1 MGANSET
8 FLKLRAQ
15 DFVTM
20 YDASFTK
27 KEAQKVG
34 IKLVTDL
41 LENGNVEKMEFIA
54 NLARLSEVVGTAM
67 TEARKHIA
75 EEKQTVMGVEFTPV
89 NGGNTLNYSED
100 PIYQQ
105 LKADLDAR
113 AELLKLAQKQNVIDM
128 YGNDVPVVSTTP
140 RKSSITIK
148 F

>member
-1 MGANSET
+1 MGASSET
-8 FLKLRAQ
+8 FLELRAQ

-41 LENGNVEKMEFIA
+41 LENGNVDKMEFIA
-54 NLARLSEVVGTAM
+54 NLARLSEVVTNAM
-67 TEARKHIA
+67 TEARKHIV

-89 NGGNTLNYSED
+89 NGGNTINYSED

-105 LKADLDAR
+105 LKNDLDAR
-113 AELLKLAQKQNVIDM
+113 AELLKLAQKQDLIDA
-128 YGNDVPVVSTTP
+128 YGNDVPRVSTTP

>member
-8 FLKLRAQ
+8 FLELRAQ

-34 IKLVTDL
+34 LKLVTDL
-41 LENGNVEKMEFIA
+41 LDNGNVDKMEFIA

-67 TEARKHIA
+67 TEARKHIT

-89 NGGNTLNYSED
+89 NGGNTINYSED

-113 AELLKLAQKQNVIDM
+113 AELLKLAQKQSVIDL
-128 YGNDVPVVSTTP
+128 YGNDVPLVSTTP
-140 RKSSITIK
+140 RKSSVTIK

>member
-8 FLKLRAQ
+8 FLELRAQ

-34 IKLVTDL
+34 LKLVTDL
-41 LENGNVEKMEFIA
+41 LDNGNVDKMEFIA

-67 TEARKHIA
+67 TEARKHIT

-89 NGGNTLNYSED
+89 NGGNTINYSED
-100 PIYQQ
+100 AIYQK
-105 LKADLDAR
+105 LKNELDAR

-128 YGNDVPVVSTTP
+128 YGLDVPVVSTTP

>member
-1 MGANSET
+1 
-8 FLKLRAQ
+8 
-15 DFVTM
+15 M

-34 IKLVTDL
+34 LKLVTDL
-41 LENGNVEKMEFIA
+41 LDNGNVEKMEFIA
-54 NLARLSEVVGTAM
+54 NLARLSEVITTAM
-67 TEARKHIA
+67 TEARKHIT

-89 NGGNTLNYSED
+89 NGGNTINYSED
-100 PIYQQ
+100 AIYQE

-113 AELLKLAQKQNVIDM
+113 AELLKLAQKQSVIDA
-128 YGNDVPVVSTTP
+128 YGNDVPRVSTTP

>member
-8 FLKLRAQ
+8 FLELRAQ

-34 IKLVTDL
+34 LKLVTDL
-41 LENGNVEKMEFIA
+41 LDNGNVDKMEFIA

-67 TEARKHIA
+67 AEARKHIT

-89 NGGNTLNYSED
+89 NGGNTINYSED

-105 LKADLDAR
+105 LRADLDAR

-128 YGNDVPVVSTTP
+128 YGNDVPLVSTTP

>member
-1 MGANSET
+1 MGASSET
-8 FLKLRAQ
+8 FLELRAQ

-41 LENGNVEKMEFIA
+41 LDNGNVDKMEFIS
-54 NLARLSEVVGTAM
+54 NLARLNEVISTAM

-75 EEKQTVMGVEFTPV
+75 EEKQTVLGIEFTPV

-105 LKADLDAR
+105 LKADLDSR
-113 AELLKLAQKQNVIDM
+113 VELLKLAQKQNVLDA
-128 YGNDVPVVSTTP
+128 YGNEVPKVSTTP
-140 RKSSITIK
+140 RKSSITLK

>member
-1 MGANSET
+1 MGASSVT
-8 FLKLRAQ
+8 FLELRAQ

-41 LENGNVEKMEFIA
+41 LDNGNVDKMEFIA
-54 NLARLSEVVGTAM
+54 NLARLNEVISTAM

-75 EEKQTVMGVEFTPV
+75 EEKQTVLGIEFTPV

-105 LKADLDAR
+105 LKADLDSR
-113 AELLKLAQKQNVIDM
+113 VELLKLAQKQNVLDA
-128 YGNDVPVVSTTP
+128 YGNEVPKVSTTP
-140 RKSSITIK
+140 RKSSITLK

>member
-8 FLKLRAQ
+8 FLELRAQ

-34 IKLVTDL
+34 LKLVTDL
-41 LENGNVEKMEFIA
+41 LDNGNVDKMEFIA

-67 TEARKHIA
+67 TEARKHIT

-89 NGGNTLNYSED
+89 NGGNTINYLED

-128 YGNDVPVVSTTP
+128 YGNDVPLVSTTP

>member
-1 MGANSET
+1 MGASSET
-8 FLKLRAQ
+8 FLELRAQ

-20 YDASFTK
+20 YDSNFTK

-41 LENGNVEKMEFIA
+41 LDNGNVDKMEFIA
-54 NLARLSEVVGTAM
+54 NLARLNEVISTAM
-67 TEARKHIA
+67 IEARKYIN

-89 NGGNTLNYSED
+89 NGGNTLNYSDD

-113 AELLKLAQKQNVIDM
+113 AELLKLAQKQDLIDA
-128 YGNDVPVVSTTP
+128 YGNDVPKVSTTP

>member
-8 FLKLRAQ
+8 FLELRAQ

-34 IKLVTDL
+34 LKLVTDL
-41 LENGNVEKMEFIA
+41 LENGNVDKMEFIA

-67 TEARKHIA
+67 TEARKHIN

-89 NGGNTLNYSED
+89 NGGNTINYSED
-100 PIYQQ
+100 AIYQQ

-113 AELLKLAQKQNVIDM
+113 AELLKLAQKQSVIDM
-128 YGNDVPVVSTTP
+128 YGNDVPLVSTTP

>member
-1 MGANSET
+1 MGASSET
-8 FLKLRAQ
+8 FLELRAQ

-41 LENGNVEKMEFIA
+41 LENGNVDKMEFIA
-54 NLARLSEVVGTAM
+54 NLARLNEVIATAM
-67 TEARKHIA
+67 TEARKHIT

-89 NGGNTLNYSED
+89 NGGNTVNYLED
-100 PIYQQ
+100 PIYQE
-105 LKADLDAR
+105 LKADLDHR
-113 AELLKLAQKQNVIDM
+113 AELLKLAQKSTVIDA
-128 YGNDVPVVSTTP
+128 YGNDVPKVGTTP

>member
-1 MGANSET
+1 MGASSET
-8 FLKLRAQ
+8 FLELRAQ

-41 LENGNVEKMEFIA
+41 LENGNVDKMEFIA
-54 NLARLSEVVGTAM
+54 NLARLNEVIATAM
-67 TEARKHIA
+67 TEARKHIT

-89 NGGNTLNYSED
+89 NGGNTVNYLED
-100 PIYQQ
+100 PIYQE
-105 LKADLDAR
+105 LKADLDHR
-113 AELLKLAQKQNVIDM
+113 AELLKLAQKSTVIDA
-128 YGNDVPVVSTTP
+128 YGNDVPKVGTTP
-140 RKSSITIK
+140 RKSSLTIK

>member
-8 FLKLRAQ
+8 FLELRAQ

-34 IKLVTDL
+34 LKLVTDL
-41 LENGNVEKMEFIA
+41 LENGNVDKMEFIA

-67 TEARKHIA
+67 TEARKHIT

-89 NGGNTLNYSED
+89 NGGNTINYSED

-113 AELLKLAQKQNVIDM
+113 AELLKLAQKQSVIDM
-128 YGNDVPVVSTTP
+128 YGNDVPLVSTTP

>member
-1 MGANSET
+1 MGANSQT
-8 FLKLRAQ
+8 FLELRAQ

-34 IKLVTDL
+34 LKLVTDL
-41 LENGNVEKMEFIA
+41 LDNGNVDKMEFIA

-67 TEARKHIA
+67 TEARKHIT

-89 NGGNTLNYSED
+89 NGGNTLNYSDD

-113 AELLKLAQKQNVIDM
+113 AELLKLAQKQNVIDL
-128 YGNDVPVVSTTP
+128 YGNDVPLVSTTP

>member
-1 MGANSET
+1 
-8 FLKLRAQ
+8 
-15 DFVTM
+15 M

-34 IKLVTDL
+34 LKLVTDL
-41 LENGNVEKMEFIA
+41 LDNGNVDKMGFIA
-54 NLARLSEVVGTAM
+54 NLARLSEVVTTAM
-67 TEARKHIA
+67 TEARKHIT

-100 PIYQQ
+100 LIYQQ
-105 LKADLDAR
+105 LKNDLDAR
-113 AELLKLAQKQNVIDM
+113 AELLKLAQKQDLIDA
-128 YGNDVPVVSTTP
+128 YGNDVPRVSTTP

>member
-1 MGANSET
+1 MGASSGT
-8 FLKLRAQ
+8 FLELRAQ

-41 LENGNVEKMEFIA
+41 LDNGNVDKMEFIA
-54 NLARLSEVVGTAM
+54 NLARLNEVISTAM

-75 EEKQTVMGVEFTPV
+75 EEKQTVLGIEFTPV

-100 PIYQQ
+100 EIYNV
-105 LKADLDAR
+105 LKSDLDAR
-113 AELLKLAQKQNVIDM
+113 VDLLKLAQKQNVLDA
-128 YGNDVPVVSTTP
+128 YGNEVQKVSNTP
-140 RKSSITIK
+140 RKSSITLK

>member
-8 FLKLRAQ
+8 FLELRAQ

-34 IKLVTDL
+34 LKLVTDL
-41 LENGNVEKMEFIA
+41 LDNGNVDKMEFIA

-67 TEARKHIA
+67 AEARKHIT

-105 LKADLDAR
+105 LKNDLDAR
-113 AELLKLAQKQNVIDM
+113 ADLLKLAQKQSVIDL
-128 YGNDVPVVSTTP
+128 YGNDVPLVSTTP

>member
-8 FLKLRAQ
+8 FLELRAQ

-34 IKLVTDL
+34 LKLVTDL
-41 LENGNVEKMEFIA
+41 LDNGNVDKMEFIA

-67 TEARKHIA
+67 TEARKHIT

-89 NGGNTLNYSED
+89 NGGNTINYSED

-113 AELLKLAQKQNVIDM
+113 AELLKLAQKQSVIDM
-128 YGNDVPVVSTTP
+128 YGNDVPLVSTTP

>member
-1 MGANSET
+1 
-8 FLKLRAQ
+8 
-15 DFVTM
+15 
-20 YDASFTK
+20 
-27 KEAQKVG
+27 
-34 IKLVTDL
+34 
-41 LENGNVEKMEFIA
+41 MEFIA

-67 TEARKHIA
+67 TEARKHIT

-89 NGGNTLNYSED
+89 NGGNIINYLED

-113 AELLKLAQKQNVIDM
+113 AELLKLAQKQSVIDM
-128 YGNDVPVVSTTP
+128 YGNDVPLVSTTP

>member
-8 FLKLRAQ
+8 FLELRAQ

-34 IKLVTDL
+34 LKLVTDL
-41 LENGNVEKMEFIA
+41 LDNGNVDKMEFIA

-67 TEARKHIA
+67 TEARKHIT

-89 NGGNTLNYSED
+89 NGGNTINYLED

-105 LKADLDAR
+105 LKSDLDAR
-113 AELLKLAQKQNVIDM
+113 AELLKLAQKQSVIDL
-128 YGNDVPVVSTTP
+128 YGNDVPLVSTTP
-140 RKSSITIK
+140 RKSSVTIK

>member
-1 MGANSET
+1 MGANSGT
-8 FLKLRAQ
+8 FLELRAQ

-34 IKLVTDL
+34 LKLVTDL
-41 LENGNVEKMEFIA
+41 LDNGNVDKMEFIA

-67 TEARKHIA
+67 TEARKHIT

-89 NGGNTLNYSED
+89 NGGNTLNYLED
-100 PIYQQ
+100 AIYKQ
-105 LKADLDAR
+105 LKNDLDAR
-113 AELLKLAQKQNVIDM
+113 AELLKLAQKQSVIDL
-128 YGNDVPVVSTTP
+128 YGNDVPRVSTTP
-140 RKSSITIK
+140 RKSSITIR

>member
-1 MGANSET
+1 MGASSET
-8 FLKLRAQ
+8 FLELRAQ

-41 LENGNVEKMEFIA
+41 LDNGNVDKMEFIA
-54 NLARLSEVVGTAM
+54 NLARLNEVISTAM

-89 NGGNTLNYSED
+89 NGGNTLNYSDDE
-100 PIYQQ
+100 IYNI
-105 LKADLDAR
+105 LKSDLDAR
-113 AELLKLAQKQNVIDM
+113 VELLKLAQKQNVLDI
-128 YGNDVPVVSTTP
+128 YGNEVPKVSTTP
-140 RKSSITIK
+140 RKSSITLK

>member
-1 MGANSET
+1 MGASSET
-8 FLKLRAQ
+8 FLELRAQ

-41 LENGNVEKMEFIA
+41 LDNGNVDKMEFIA
-54 NLARLSEVVGTAM
+54 NLARLNEDIGTAM

-75 EEKQTVMGVEFTPV
+75 EEKQTVLGIEFTPV
-89 NGGNTLNYSED
+89 NGGNTLNYSDDE
-100 PIYQQ
+100 IYNV
-105 LKADLDAR
+105 LKSDLDAR
-113 AELLKLAQKQNVIDM
+113 VELLKLAQKQNVLDA
-128 YGNDVPVVSTTP
+128 YGNEVPKVSTTP
-140 RKSSITIK
+140 RKSSITLK

>member
-8 FLKLRAQ
+8 FLELRAQ

-34 IKLVTDL
+34 LKLVTDL
-41 LENGNVEKMEFIA
+41 LDNGNVDKMEFIA
-54 NLARLSEVVGTAM
+54 NLARLSEVITTAM
-67 TEARKHIA
+67 TEARKHIT

-89 NGGNTLNYSED
+89 NGGNTINYSED
-100 PIYQQ
+100 TIYQQ
-105 LKADLDAR
+105 LKNDLDAR
-113 AELLKLAQKQNVIDM
+113 AELLKLAQKQDLIDA
-128 YGNDVPVVSTTP
+128 YGNDVPRVSTTP

>member
-8 FLKLRAQ
+8 FLELRAQ

-34 IKLVTDL
+34 LKLVTDL
-41 LENGNVEKMEFIA
+41 LDNGNVDKMEFIA
-54 NLARLSEVVGTAM
+54 NLARLSEVISTAM
-67 TEARKHIA
+67 AEARKHIN

-89 NGGNTLNYSED
+89 NGGNTINYSED

-105 LKADLDAR
+105 LKADLDSR
-113 AELLKLAQKQNVIDM
+113 AELLKLAQKQDIIDAF
-128 YGNDVPVVSTTP
+128 GNDVPKVSTTP

>member
-8 FLKLRAQ
+8 FLELRAQ

-34 IKLVTDL
+34 LKLVTDL
-41 LENGNVEKMEFIA
+41 LDNGNVDKMEFIA

-67 TEARKHIA
+67 TEARKHIT

-89 NGGNTLNYSED
+89 NGGNTINYSED

-113 AELLKLAQKQNVIDM
+113 ADLLKLAQKQSVIDL
-128 YGNDVPVVSTTP
+128 YGNDVPLVNTTP